1 MSITQDELL
10 RLMAVTLAG
19 FVIGQS
25 LYQLTSGKRDLG
37 RVASRAWDGAVAFA
51 VLYLFAAKRI

>member
-1 MSITQDELL
+1 
-10 RLMAVTLAG
+10 MAVTLAG